1 MAGAVVKML
10 EGSGKTA
17 YTPPKFSAMW
27 SREWVLPVPLFF
39 VTGGTVSPVIT
50 RQGADPCRGSINW
63 AGSDAGPQHFS
74 RSTVTTATDRI
85 VKEQGLEG
93 RVAEIVEPAIEQI
106 GYRLVRVR
114 TSGLNGMTLQIM
126 AERPDGTMTVE
137 DCEAVS
143 RAVSPVLDVDDPIDK
158 AYHLE
163 VSSPGIDRPLVRKGD
178 FETWAGFLMKLETN
192 RLINERKRYRGKI
205 VAVGDEA
212 ITVERDQPAEGE
224 PGAVEIPFD
233 AIGEA
238 RLILTDDL
246 IAAALKADKAARKAR
261 GDVDPDAGDDDE
273 AGASEH

>member
-1 MAGAVVKML
+1 M
-10 EGSGKTA
+10 
-17 YTPPKFSAMW
+17 
-27 SREWVLPVPLFF
+27 
-39 VTGGTVSPVIT
+39 
-50 RQGADPCRGSINW
+50 
-63 AGSDAGPQHFS
+63 
-74 RSTVTTATDRI
+74 TTATDRI

-212 ITVERDQPAEGE
+212 IIVERDQPAEGE

-261 GDVDPDAGDDDE
+261 GDVDPDVGDDDE